1 MKKLAMLLLV
11 MSSTAFAGAP
21 SGYQL
26 GFTVSNGKDS
36 RHYDL
41 SLVDKTCGHAELH
54 ARDVSDEIK
63 VCTTTVAKNV
73 LLEVEWKTR
82 ENDREVIMSPHV
94 LATAG
99 TPVTIEGGGEKL
111 TISIQ

>member
-1 MKKLAMLLLV
+1 MTKLAALLLLI
-11 MSSTAFAGAP
+11 STSAFAAP
-21 SGYQL
+21 ASYQL

-41 SLVDKTCGHAELH
+41 SLVDKTCGHADLH

-73 LLEVEWKTR
+73 LLEIEWKTR
-82 ENDREVIMSPHV
+82 ENDREVIMTPHV

-99 TPVTIEGGGEKL
+99 TPVTVEGGGEKL